1 MLKYICYLLIFMGVC
16 LISYQYGTEKTI
28 KPIKKIDDDDD
39 INKFSSLDPKNYII
53 DRQFDRMFIDTSVWN
68 NYDTST
74 INKIYKY
81 KDLDKISDTLSV

>member
-1 MLKYICYLLIFMGVC
+1 MGVC

-74 INKIYKY
+74 INKIYSS
-81 KDLDKISDTLSV
+81 LWHLTLQSTPFRTWKPQTSQY